1 MNRRNWKSFVIAGA
15 AIVVLI
21 AVGATFMLTGE
32 ESLRGKIVK
41 LDGTTVTLEG
51 EGGQMKTVKLDSV
64 EGLKVGSEVE
74 IGGYNPVTESADAM
88 RVVRQ

>member
-15 AIVVLI
+15 AIVVI
-21 AVGATFMLTGE
+21 AVAAMILLVGE
-32 ESLRGKIVK
+32 ESLRGKIVN
-41 LDGTTVTLEG
+41 LEGTTVTLAG

-64 EGLKVGSEVE
+64 EGLTVGSEVE
-74 IGGYNPVTESADAM
+74 IDGYDPMTESADTV

>member
-1 MNRRNWKSFVIAGA
+1 M
-15 AIVVLI
+15 VLI

-41 LDGTTVTLEG
+41 FDGTTVTLEG

-64 EGLKVGSEVE
+64 EGLKVGSEVD
-74 IGGYNPVTESADAM
+74 IDGYNPVTESADAV

>member
-1 MNRRNWKSFVIAGA
+1 MNRRHWKSFVIAGA
-15 AIVVLI
+15 AIVLI
-21 AVGATFMLTGE
+21 VVAAMFMLSGE

-51 EGGQMKTVKLDSV
+51 EGGLMKTVRLDSA

-74 IGGYNPVTESADAM
+74 IDGYNPVTESADAV

>member
-15 AIVVLI
+15 AIVVI

-74 IGGYNPVTESADAM
+74 IDGYNPGTESADAV